1 MLKLVEPSQRYLSSY
16 REAYE
21 ECLRNN
27 IDSYYFAD
35 SSSNDLF
42 EKFDNYKYERNLKPG
57 RVGATYFWLVD
68 DGRDYFIGEI
78 SIRHELTESLLCY
91 GGHVGYG
98 IRYSEWNKGYGTLM
112 LKLALEKA
120 KEMGLS
126 KVLIT
131 CDDDNLAS
139 AKVMENNGAVLQDK
153 IENIIDG
160 RNVITRRYW
169 IVL

>member
-35 SSSNDLF
+35 SSSNDFF

-68 DGRDYFIGEI
+68 DERDYFIGEI

-153 IENIIDG
+153 KENIIDG